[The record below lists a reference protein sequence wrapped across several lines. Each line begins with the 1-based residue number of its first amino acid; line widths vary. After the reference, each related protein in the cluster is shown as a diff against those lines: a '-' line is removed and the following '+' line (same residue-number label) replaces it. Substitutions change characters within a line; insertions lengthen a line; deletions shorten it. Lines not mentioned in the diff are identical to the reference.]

1 MAHFCFCI
9 GCSGVSQKL
18 LEEML
23 KKPQRETAGADTNLR
38 FDYQKN
44 WAFCE
49 MIKRH
54 LEGADYLV
62 AFEYHDDVVFMEPD
76 NDPQNVDFYQVK
88 TKKSS
93 SSVTLGFYLDR
104 AKAKEGKKPSILGKM
119 YENFD
124 GIGAGHKVK
133 TVLVSNV
140 PFSFCAN
147 NSCAADLKEND
158 VKKIKEKLRDELSE
172 FDEGRLS
179 NVHFLATGISLD
191 AMQSFLMGEVSELFK
206 AELGE
211 GHGVNMHAW
220 TRLVQDEINRKNN
233 VDSET
238 ISSTVDLKIKKCVDR
253 KFLAATIQVVA
264 NNKTRAPDM
273 ALVNAELK
281 GAGWSAVELMK
292 LGKKISNAV
301 SDYTNPTNGDAQQLK
316 QRLERLFHSAIPETL
331 PGFLAIALSQVE
343 TLTDGLSLYGEKF
356 YFLAF
361 AVIVFN
367 EEI

>member
-1 MAHFCFCI
+1 M
-9 GCSGVSQKL
+9 SQQL

-49 MIKRH
+49 MIKKH

-76 NDPQNVDFYQVK
+76 DAPQNVDFCQVK
-88 TKKSS
+88 TKKAS
-93 SSVTLGFYLDR
+93 SSVTLGFYLTR
-104 AKAKEGKKPSILGKM
+104 AKAKEGRKPSILGKM

-124 GIGAGHKVK
+124 GICTGHKVK

-140 PFSFCAN
+140 PFSFCGS
-147 NSCAADLKEND
+147 NSRATDLKASD
-158 VKKIKEKLRDELSE
+158 VEKIKEKLSDELSD
-172 FDEGRLS
+172 FDEERLN
-179 NVHFLATGISLD
+179 NVYFLTAGVSLD

-206 AELGE
+206 MELGE

-238 ISSTVDLKIKKCVDR
+238 ISSTDDLKAKKCVDR
-253 KFLAATIQVVA
+253 KFLSKTIHLAA
-264 NNKTRAPDM
+264 NNTTRAPDM
-273 ALVNAELK
+273 TLVNAELK
-281 GAGWSAVELMK
+281 EAGWVAVDLMK
-292 LGKKISNAV
+292 MRKKISNAV
-301 SDYTNPTNGDAQQLK
+301 ADYTNPTNGDAEELK
-316 QRLERLFHSAIPETL
+316 TRLEHHFHTNAVEAIHD
-331 PGFLAIALSQVE
+331 FLASALSNIVQ
-343 TLTDGLSLYGEKF
+343 LTDGLPLYSEKF

>member
-1 MAHFCFCI
+1 M
-9 GCSGVSQKL
+9 SQQL

-76 NDPQNVDFYQVK
+76 EHPQNVDFCQVK

-93 SSVTLGFYLDR
+93 SNVALGFYLAR
-104 AKAKEGKKPSILGKM
+104 AKAKDGKKPSILGKM

-140 PFSFCAN
+140 PFSFCGS
-147 NSCAADLKEND
+147 NSCAVDLKETD
-158 VKKIKEKLRDELSE
+158 VKKIKEKLTDELPN
-172 FDEGRLS
+172 FDEGRLK
-179 NVHFLATGISLD
+179 NVHFLTTGISLD
-191 AMQSFLMGEVSELFK
+191 SMQSFLLGEVSELFK
-206 AELGE
+206 MELGE
-211 GHGVNMHAW
+211 GHGLNMHAW

-233 VDSET
+233 IDSET
-238 ISSTVDLKIKKCVDR
+238 ISSTNDLKLKKCVNR
-253 KFLAATIQVVA
+253 KFLTDSIQLVA

-273 ALVNAELK
+273 SLVNAELK
-281 GAGWSAVELMK
+281 DAGWAAVDLMK
-292 LGKKISNAV
+292 MGKKISNAV
-301 SDYTNPTNGDAQQLK
+301 SDYTNPTNGDAEQLK
-316 QRLERLFHSAIPETL
+316 QRLEHLFHSEAPQAL
-331 PGFLAIALSQVE
+331 PDFLTVALSKTD
-343 TLTDGLSLYGEKF
+343 TLTEGLSPYSEKF
-356 YFLAF
+356 FFLAF

>member
-1 MAHFCFCI
+1 MPP
-9 GCSGVSQKL
+9 QQL

-62 AFEYHDDVVFMEPD
+62 AFEYHDDVVFMGPANE
-76 NDPQNVDFYQVK
+76 PQNVEFCQVK

-93 SSVTLGFYLDR
+93 SSVTLGFYLER
-104 AKAKEGKKPSILGKM
+104 VKAKEGKKPSILGKM
-119 YENFD
+119 YQNFD

-140 PFSFCAN
+140 PFSFCGG
-147 NSCAADLKEND
+147 NSCAADLKEDD
-158 VKKIKEKLRDELSE
+158 VKKIKEKLTDELPD
-172 FDEGRLS
+172 FDENRLS
-179 NVHFLATGISLD
+179 SVHFLATGVSLD

-206 AELGE
+206 TELGE

-233 VDSET
+233 IASET
-238 ISSTVDLKIKKCVDR
+238 ISSASDLKIMKCVDR
-253 KFLAATIQVVA
+253 QFLSETIQVLA
-264 NNKTRAPDM
+264 NNKIRAPDM
-273 ALVNAELK
+273 TLVNAELK
-281 GAGWSAVELMK
+281 DAGWSAVDLMK
-292 LGKKISNAV
+292 LGKKISSAV

-316 QRLERLFHSAIPETL
+316 NRLEHLFHSAISETL
-331 PGFLAIALSQVE
+331 PGFLNIALEQLE
-343 TLTDGLSLYGEKF
+343 TLTNGLSPYCEKY

-361 AVIVFN
+361 AIIVFN

>member
-1 MAHFCFCI
+1 M
-9 GCSGVSQKL
+9 SKTL

-54 LEGADYLV
+54 LKGADYLV

-76 NDPQNVDFYQVK
+76 DDPQNVDFCQVK
-88 TKKSS
+88 TKRSS
-93 SSVTLGFYLDR
+93 SNVTLGFYLKRD
-104 AKAKEGKKPSILGKM
+104 KAKEGKKPSILGKM

-124 GIGAGHKVK
+124 GIGAGHTVK
-133 TVLVSNV
+133 TILVSNV
-140 PFSFCAN
+140 PFSFCVS

-158 VKKIKEKLRDELSE
+158 VEKIKEKLTAELPD
-172 FDEGRLS
+172 FDEDRLS

-206 AELGE
+206 KELGE

-233 VDSET
+233 IDSET
-238 ISSTVDLKIKKCVDR
+238 ISSTSDLKLKKCVDR
-253 KFLAATIQVVA
+253 KFLTGTIQLVA

-281 GAGWSAVELMK
+281 DAGWSAIDLMK

-301 SDYTNPTNGDAQQLK
+301 SDYTNPTNGDAQQLR
-316 QRLERLFHSAIPETL
+316 QRLEHLFHSAVPETL
-331 PGFLAIALSQVE
+331 PGFLTSALSQVE
-343 TLTDGLSLYGEKF
+343 TITDGLSLYSEKF

>member
-1 MAHFCFCI
+1 M
-9 GCSGVSQKL
+9 SQQL
-18 LEEML
+18 LEDML

-49 MIKRH
+49 MIKKH

-62 AFEYHDDVVFMEPD
+62 AFEYHDDVVFMEPND
-76 NDPQNVDFYQVK
+76 DPQNVDFFQVK

-93 SSVTLGFYLDR
+93 SSVTLGFYLAR
-104 AKAKEGKKPSILGKM
+104 AKAKEGRKPSILGKM

-124 GIGAGHKVK
+124 GICTGHKVK

-140 PFSFCAN
+140 PFSFCGSSSRAT
-147 NSCAADLKEND
+147 DLKASD
-158 VKKIKEKLRDELSE
+158 VEKIKEKLSDELPDFNE
-172 FDEGRLS
+172 ERLS
-179 NVHFLATGISLD
+179 NVYFLTTGVSLD

-206 AELGE
+206 QELGE

-238 ISSTVDLKIKKCVDR
+238 ISSTDDLKAKKCVDR
-253 KFLAATIQVVA
+253 KFLSNTIQLAA
-264 NNKTRAPDM
+264 NNTTRAPDM
-273 ALVNAELK
+273 TLVNAELK
-281 GAGWSAVELMK
+281 EAGWVAVDLMK
-292 LGKKISNAV
+292 MGKKISNAV
-301 SDYTNPTNGDAQQLK
+301 ADYTNPTNSDAEELK
-316 QRLERLFHSAIPETL
+316 ARLEKHFHTEAAKAL
-331 PGFLAIALSQVE
+331 PDFLASALSNIAQ
-343 TLTDGLSLYGEKF
+343 LTDGLSLYSEKF

>member
-1 MAHFCFCI
+1 M
-9 GCSGVSQKL
+9 SQQL

-76 NDPQNVDFYQVK
+76 EDPQKVDFYQVK

-93 SSVTLGFYLDR
+93 SNVTLGFYLAR
-104 AKAKEGKKPSILGKM
+104 AKAKEGRKPSILGKM

-124 GIGAGHKVK
+124 GIGAGHKVR

-140 PFSFCAN
+140 QFSFCGS
-147 NSCAADLKEND
+147 NSCAADLKESD
-158 VKKIKEKLRDELSE
+158 VKKIKEKLTDELPV
-172 FDEGRLS
+172 FDEDRLN
-179 NVHFLATGISLD
+179 NVYFLTTGVSLD
-191 AMQSFLMGEVSELFK
+191 AMRSFLMGEVSELFK
-206 AELGE
+206 MELGE

-233 VDSET
+233 IDSEG
-238 ISSTVDLKIKKCVDR
+238 ISSTNDLKLTKCVNR
-253 KFLAATIQVVA
+253 KFLTDTIQLVA

-273 ALVNAELK
+273 TLVNAELK
-281 GAGWSAVELMK
+281 DAGWTAVDLMK
-292 LGKKISNAV
+292 MGKKISNAV
-301 SDYTNPTNGDAQQLK
+301 SDYTNPTNGDAEQLK
-316 QRLERLFHSAIPETL
+316 QRLEHLFHSEAPPAL
-331 PGFLAIALSQVE
+331 PDFLTIALSKVDTVTE
-343 TLTDGLSLYGEKF
+343 GLSLYNEKF